1 MTDILVTVLAA
12 GSFAEATAVFLAVAY
27 LVLAI
32 KQNIYCWVAAF
43 LSSSLYIGLFF
54 MERLY
59 MESILQ
65 VFYAIMA
72 IYGWYQW
79 RHGIEKNLGV
89 EINTWSMRRHA
100 VVIVSICGLSLLFG
114 WGMSHTDSAFPFAD
128 SFTTIAAIITTY
140 MVTRKVLENW
150 FYWFVID
157 ATSIFLFIERGLWL
171 SAVLFATYLVIIFFG
186 YQSWN
191 KVREGQS
198 VVSS

>member
-100 VVIVSICGLSLLFG
+100 VVIVSICGLSLF
-114 WGMSHTDSAFPFAD
+114 SVCRF
-128 SFTTIAAIITTY
+128 
-140 MVTRKVLENW
+140 
-150 FYWFVID
+150 FYDYCCDHNYVHGD
-157 ATSIFLFIERGLWL
+157 T
-171 SAVLFATYLVIIFFG
+171 
-186 YQSWN
+186 
-191 KVREGQS
+191 
-198 VVSS
+198 